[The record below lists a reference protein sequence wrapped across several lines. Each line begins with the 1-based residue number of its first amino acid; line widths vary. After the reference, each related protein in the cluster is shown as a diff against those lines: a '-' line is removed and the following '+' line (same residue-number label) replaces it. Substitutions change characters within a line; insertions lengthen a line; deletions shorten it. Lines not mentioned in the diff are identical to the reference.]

1 MITCLYSVSA
11 PTDNSQAWHQLPWKK
26 CQKVVMR
33 LQRRIVK
40 AVQKGRWGKV
50 KALQHLLTRSF
61 SGKALAVKR
70 VTENQ
75 GKRTSGID
83 RQLWSTDK
91 TKFQGIKQLKQ
102 RGYKASPLKRIYIS
116 KSNGKR
122 RPLGIPTMR
131 DRAMQALYL
140 FALEPIAETTSD
152 RNSYGF
158 RPKRSCADAIQASHI
173 LLAADKRPK
182 WILEGDIKG
191 CFDNINH
198 EWLIKHI
205 PIEKRI
211 LNNWLKAGFLES
223 KTLYQTTVGTPQGG
237 IISPVLANLTLDGL
251 ERLLE
256 ERFGKIGST
265 KRARLRSGVIIIR
278 YADDFI
284 ISGNTREILE
294 DEVKPLIS
302 SFLSERGLTL
312 SEEKTKITHVNAG
325 FDFLGCN
332 VRKYNKKLIIKPS
345 KEGIKNILKKARTLI
360 KANRA
365 NTQAII
371 IKLLNPILRGWGNYY
386 RHVCAKQAF
395 SKIDHEVMQSLW
407 RWAKRRHPCKGL
419 RWIKNR
425 YFKIRGSRQ
434 WVFASSI
441 AGNQSKEMRLLKLSD
456 IPIRRHVKIRAD
468 ANPLDIRWKKYF
480 EERATRTKILRSSF
494 SKENSLLLVSPQKKL
509 NHDGQAGSRTTGLR

>member
-1 MITCLYSVSA
+1 MITCLNTVSA
-11 PTDNSQAWHQLPWKK
+11 PTDNPSAWNQLPWKK

-50 KALQHLLTRSF
+50 KVLQHLLTRSF

-75 GKRTSGID
+75 GKRTSGVD

-102 RGYKASPLKRIYIS
+102 RGYKPSPLKRIYIS
-116 KSNGKR
+116 KTNGKR
-122 RPLGIPTMR
+122 RPLGIPTMK

-152 RNSYGF
+152 RHSYGF
-158 RPKRSCADAIQASHI
+158 RPKRSCADAIKASHI
-173 LLAADKRPK
+173 LLAADKHPQ

-198 EWLIKHI
+198 QWLIKHI
-205 PIEKRI
+205 PMEKRM
-211 LNNWLKAGFLES
+211 LTSWLKAGYIES
-223 KTLYQTTVGTPQGG
+223 KKLYHTTAGTPQGG

-251 ERLLE
+251 EKLLE

-265 KRARLRSGVIIIR
+265 KRVKIRSGVNIIR

-284 ISGNTREILE
+284 ISGNTREVLE
-294 DEVKPLIS
+294 NEVKPLLE

-312 SEEKTKITHVNAG
+312 SEEKTKITHINTG

-345 KEGIKNILKKARTLI
+345 KEGIKNMLKKARTSI
-360 KANRA
+360 KTNIA
-365 NTQAII
+365 NTQAIM
-371 IKLLNPILRGWGNYY
+371 IKLLNPLLRGWGNYY

-395 SKIDHEVMQSLW
+395 RKIDHEIMQSLW
-407 RWAKRRHPCKGL
+407 KWAKRRHPCKGL
-419 RWIKNR
+419 RWIKHR
-425 YFKIRGSRQ
+425 YFKVRGLRQ

-441 AGNQSKEMRLLKLSD
+441 AGNHLKEIRLLKLSD

-480 EERATRTKILRSSF
+480 EERAMRTKMLQSPC
-494 SKENSLLLVSPQKKL
+494 SKEGSLLLVSPQKKPKVE
-509 NHDGQAGSRTTGLR
+509 NI